1 MSDTPRQAAQR
12 AWQDFPIRP
21 TTLVGYRSE
30 GRVLAIGP
38 AERLAELPFPA
49 APSLIIHTL
58 ATETGQLD
66 RNHAHSI
73 PQLAGAVA
81 VEVTGHLGAFRV
93 GAEIGGLQVD
103 VNRELAAGMDF
114 DLILDLQETPS
125 IARAVLPIGY
135 RQAGP
140 GQAAE
145 AMAELAEYVGEFDK
159 PKFFEHEP
167 EICAHGAS
175 RIEGCRACLE
185 VCGAGAI
192 RSERLKIEVDPYLCQ
207 GCGDCA
213 TVCPAGAM
221 NYLYPRRG
229 DTLERLRRMLDAWFD
244 AGGEP
249 PVLLLH
255 DGEAGAEW
263 LATHR
268 DDLAGDC
275 LPFPVEALGAAGPD
289 CWLSAL
295 AYGCRSVRL
304 LAVGATSAQ
313 TAMAL
318 ESQRSLAE
326 DLLVGLGYPSG
337 LIRLV
342 EPPEPGVPGDTALGD
357 LPRARHAGDDD
368 KRTAIRL
375 ALNHLHQHAPRRP
388 ATLALAAGAPFGEI
402 RVDPARCTLCMACVS
417 ICPEHALADG
427 GDQPRLSFIEANCVQ
442 CGLCRAAC
450 PEDAIALAP
459 RYLFDPQDARRPRT
473 LHEEEVFHCIACGK
487 PFATAALIRVIT
499 ARLQGHAMFQGDRL
513 KHLRMCEDCRVKAL
527 FTA

>member
-1 MSDTPRQAAQR
+1 VNYSPRQAAER
-12 AWQDFPIRP
+12 AWEDFPVRA

-30 GRVLAIGP
+30 GRLLAIGP
-38 AERLAELPFPA
+38 AARLAELPLPETPPLRLQALVTGTDPA
-49 APSLIIHTL
+49 GNARVSNVPH
-58 ATETGQLD
+58 
-66 RNHAHSI
+66 
-73 PQLAGAVA
+73 LAGIASLA
-81 VEVTGHLGAFRV
+81 VTGHLGAYRAH
-93 GAEIGGLQVD
+93 AEIAGHWVD
-103 VNRELAAGMDF
+103 VNKALAGGADF
-114 DLILDLQETPS
+114 DLILDLQDTP
-125 IARAVLPIGY
+125 ILDRAVLPIGY
-135 RQAGP
+135 RTAGP
-140 GQAAE
+140 GETAE
-145 AMAELAEYVGEFDK
+145 VMAELVELVGEFDK
-159 PKFFEHEP
+159 PTFFEHKP

-175 RIEGCRACLE
+175 RIEGCRACLD

-229 DTLERLRRMLDAWFD
+229 DNLERLRRMLEAWFD
-244 AGGEP
+244 AGGER

-255 DGEAGAEW
+255 EGEAGADW
-263 LATHR
+263 LAAHR
-268 DDLAGDC
+268 DDLADDC
-275 LPFPVEALGAAGPD
+275 LPFPLEALGAAGPD
-289 CWLSAL
+289 FWLSAL

-304 LAVGATSAQ
+304 LAVGAPTAQ

-342 EPPEPGVPGDTALGD
+342 KPPEPGIPGDAALGD
-357 LPRARHAGDDD
+357 LPRTRHAGDDD

-375 ALNHLHQHAPRRP
+375 ALNHLHQHAPQQP

-402 RVDPARCTLCMACVS
+402 HVDPTRCTLCMACVS

-427 GDQPRLSFIEANCVQ
+427 CDQPRLSFLEANCVQ

-459 RYLFDPQDARRPRT
+459 RYRFDLQEARRART
-473 LHEEEVFHCIACGK
+473 LHEEEVFHCVACGK
-487 PFATAALIRVIT
+487 PFATAALIRTIT
-499 ARLQGHAMFQGDRL
+499 ARLQGHAMFRGDRL
-513 KHLRMCEDCRVKAL
+513 KHLQMCEDCRVKAL
-527 FTA
+527 FTP